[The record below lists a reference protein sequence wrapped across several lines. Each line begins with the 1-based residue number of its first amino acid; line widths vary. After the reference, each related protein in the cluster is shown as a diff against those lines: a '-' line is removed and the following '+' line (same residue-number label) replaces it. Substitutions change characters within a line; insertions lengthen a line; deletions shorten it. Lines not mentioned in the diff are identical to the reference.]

1 MWELDHKERWTPKNW
16 CFWTVVFN
24 KTLKSPLDC
33 KEIKPVNP
41 KGNQSSIFIGRTQYE
56 AEAPTLW
63 PSDVKNWLIG
73 KYSDAGKDWRQE
85 EKGTIRG
92 WDGRMA
98 LPTQWTRVC
107 TNWGRYGRTG
117 KLGMLQSMGSQRVR
131 RDLRD
136 WTTRQP
142 HIQTTSAL
150 KKHSFP
156 CYSGPSWA
164 TEEPKDKMLLLKR
177 SLTGEKMS

>member
-1 MWELDHKERWTPKNW
+1 MQELDHKERWTPKNW

-56 AEAPTLW
+56 AEAPILW

-73 KYSDAGKDWRQE
+73 KDSDAGKDWRQE

-92 WDGRMA
+92 WDSRMA

-117 KLGMLQSMGSQRVR
+117 SLACCSPWHCKEPDSTERLNNKSNKDMK
-131 RDLRD
+131 
-136 WTTRQP
+136 P
-142 HIQTTSAL
+142 N
-150 KKHSFP
+150 FP
-156 CYSGPSWA
+156 IILCRLSDYS
-164 TEEPKDKMLLLKR
+164 L
-177 SLTGEKMS
+177 